1 MFAVSA
7 FAGRKLDD
15 PVLDQVP
22 LGIGL
27 HIHRHIFVMRGAL
40 ALWVEIAIA
49 AGMVLT
55 LQQRVAG
62 KEIEMMVV
70 ERAAELGQKLGGGG
84 DADTYEASM
93 ELSLARDALALHVSA
108 VNDMEQSLK
117 NFDAEIASLRQ
128 S

>member
-1 MFAVSA
+1 MTAP
-7 FAGRKLDD
+7 DD
-15 PVLDQVP
+15 TSSRMMTLQ
-22 LGIGL
+22 
-27 HIHRHIFVMRGAL
+27 RMRLTTVIRLTQENA
-40 ALWVEIAIA
+40 
-49 AGMVLT
+49 MVLT

-70 ERAAELGQKLGGGG
+70 ERAADLGQRLGGGG

-108 VNDMEQSLK
+108 VDDMEQSLK
-117 NFDAEIASLRQ
+117 DIDAEIATLRQ